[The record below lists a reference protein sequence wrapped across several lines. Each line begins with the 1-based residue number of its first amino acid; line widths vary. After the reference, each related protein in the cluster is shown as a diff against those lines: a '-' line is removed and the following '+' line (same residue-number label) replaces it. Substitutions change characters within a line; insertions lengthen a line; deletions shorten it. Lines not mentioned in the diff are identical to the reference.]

1 MAGSDGGAASSSR
14 AMSSDADVVF
24 ARAFSADGRLDL
36 HGNLH
41 WLRAIAPVYR
51 SPQGVWFLSRYDDCL
66 RLLRTQSI
74 TLGLNSAA
82 LSQDPRWRGGPLY
95 ELLSEAL
102 LFNDPPKHTRL
113 RQAVQPWF
121 TPRGIARWHGIV
133 QGEVA
138 EALSALCGRETFD
151 LMTGFAEPIV
161 NGVIGKIIG
170 MTAADVAVFVA
181 AHRTITR
188 ALGSG
193 ASDESIQ
200 AGNRAATVALDITR
214 RVIAER
220 RAGPLGDDLV
230 SLLLGSDPSGTLDPA
245 ELVSMV
251 DFVFEAGLESSAL
264 AIGNA
269 VQALVGHPAELAR
282 LRSEPALL
290 RTAVE
295 ELLRYDGPVLT
306 GGQPRVSQEALEF
319 DNTRIPPGELV
330 MPIVAAANRDPAQFA
345 QPDEIVLGRE
355 PNRHLT
361 FGAGAHHCLGAH
373 LARIEIQSALAA
385 LLESF
390 EELEFA
396 GAPVWL
402 EEPAF
407 LRGMAS
413 MTVRGRWREATAH
426 A

>member
-14 AMSSDADVVF
+14 AMSSDADDVF
-24 ARAFSADGRLDL
+24 ARALSADGRLDL
-36 HGNLH
+36 HANLH
-41 WLRAIAPVYR
+41 RLRAIAPVYR

-138 EALSALCGRETFD
+138 AALSALCGRETFD

-170 MTAADVAVFVA
+170 MTAADVAAFVA

-188 ALGSG
+188 ALGAG

-200 AGNRAATVALDITR
+200 AGNRAATIALDITR
-214 RVIAER
+214 RVIVER
-220 RAGPLGDDLV
+220 RAGAQSDDLV
-230 SLLLGSDPSGTLDPA
+230 SLLLGSGPRGALDPA

-319 DNTRIPPGELV
+319 DNTRITAGELV

-345 QPDEIVLGRE
+345 KPDEIVLDRE

-390 EELEFA
+390 ETLELA
-396 GAPVWL
+396 GAPAWL
-402 EEPAF
+402 EDPAF

-413 MTVRGRWREATAH
+413 MTVRGRWREATAQ